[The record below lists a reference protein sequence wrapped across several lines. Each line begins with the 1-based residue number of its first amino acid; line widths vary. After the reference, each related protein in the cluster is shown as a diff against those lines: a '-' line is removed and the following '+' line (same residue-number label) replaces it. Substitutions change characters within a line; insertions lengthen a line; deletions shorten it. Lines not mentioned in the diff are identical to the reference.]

1 MKKYNL
7 LNTLRFDDIPGQLTF
22 EEQIPGLMTLR
33 KIFVGLNNRYH
44 CSKSIAEHAIIVC
57 KTLNQL
63 GRGYN
68 PNKLPFT

>member
-1 MKKYNL
+1 MKLNL
-7 LNTLRFDDIPGQLTF
+7 LNTLRIEDIPRQLTV
-22 EEQIPGLMTLR
+22 EEQIPGLMGIEE
-33 KIFVGLNNRYH
+33 IFVGLNNRYH

-63 GRGYN
+63 WRGYN